1 MSARMPL
8 TAPLTILVTTA
19 HGWRAR
25 YSLRTDLPAQI
36 GLFDIE
42 DTLWPD
48 THSSKANTT
57 STILTSPRSGP
68 EPDGDTITFRPDNP
82 VIVQSL
88 PNQGRPPRFNGR
100 GMTSIRFE
108 EKQMT
113 SSGRLLRREER
124 YESLREPCHTLACA
138 KVDNLSLSCL
148 VASVGMAND
157 AATSRPILTR

>member
-1 MSARMPL
+1 M
-8 TAPLTILVTTA
+8 
-19 HGWRAR
+19 AR
-25 YSLRTDLPAQI
+25 YTLIKGEYRIYYPDL
-36 GLFDIE
+36 
-42 DTLWPD
+42 
-48 THSSKANTT
+48 
-57 STILTSPRSGP
+57 PRSGP

-157 AATSRPILTR
+157 AATSRPILPR